1 MLFNSIAFA
10 LFLPLVF
17 MLYWFVFNRSIK
29 QQNLLILVASYF
41 FYGCWDWRF
50 LGLIFIS
57 SLSDFILGQRIASAN
72 RQPRKKA
79 LLVTSL
85 IINLGILGFFKYY
98 NFFTDSFIALFAM
111 GGIELEPSTLVIL
124 LPVGISFY
132 TFQTISYTIDIYRGK
147 LQPTKN
153 VIAFF
158 AFVSFFPQ
166 LVAGPIERAID
177 LLPQFMRK
185 RKFNRKQAVSGCRQ
199 MLWGLFKKV
208 VIADTLATYVEVI
221 YSNPESHYGLLVL
234 AATVLFT
241 FQVYCDFSG
250 YSDIAIGTAKLFNF
264 QLTMNFRTPLF
275 SKSMKEFW
283 GRWHITLSTW
293 FRDYLYIPMGGNK
306 VSKGRW
312 YFNLFFTFLISG
324 LWHGASWAFAIWG
337 ALNGMYLIVEAQ
349 TASFFKAFNRMTG
362 LAQLPQLLKLMR
374 MGITFSLFAFSL
386 MIFRA
391 ESGEDAWTLITH
403 LPQGWTSQ
411 LASVTQAKTSL
422 ASLFPDAAS
431 TNLLIASFIIFLT
444 GDIIIRNKGIDQ
456 SLAILPRKGRIAIYY
471 FVIGWFLMCG
481 AFNEPQEFVYFQF

>member
-10 LFLPLVF
+10 AFLPLVF
-17 MLYWFVFNRSIK
+17 LLYWFVFHHTIK
-29 QQNLLILVASYF
+29 RQNVLILVASYV
-41 FYGCWDWRF
+41 FYGSWDWRF
-50 LGLIFIS
+50 LTLIFIS
-57 SLSDFILGQRIASAN
+57 SLSDFLLGQRIAGAATKKK
-72 RQPRKKA
+72 KKA
-79 LLVTSL
+79 LLTISL
-85 IINLGILGFFKYY
+85 LINLGILGFFKYY
-98 NFFTDSFIALFAM
+98 HFFVDSFIALFTFF
-111 GGIELEPSTLVIL
+111 GITLEPATLVVL

-147 LQPTKN
+147 LKPTTDA
-153 VIAFF
+153 IAFF

-185 RKFNRKQAVSGCRQ
+185 RKFDLKEAASGCRQ
-199 MLWGLFKKV
+199 MLWGLFKKI
-208 VIADTLATYVEVI
+208 VIADALAKYVEIV
-221 YSNPESHYGLLVL
+221 YSTPGEFYGVSVL
-234 AATVLFT
+234 TATVLFT

-264 QLTMNFRTPLF
+264 QLTTNFRTPLF

-306 VSKGRW
+306 VSKSRW
-312 YFNLFFTFLISG
+312 FFNLFFTFLISG

-337 ALNGMYLIVEAQ
+337 ALNGLYLILEVQ
-349 TASFFKAFNRMTG
+349 TAPFFMAFNRFTR
-362 LAQLPQLLKLMR
+362 LVEVPRLLNVFRTL
-374 MGITFSLFAFSL
+374 ITFSLFAFSL

-403 LPQGWTSQ
+403 LPQQ
-411 LASVTQAKTSL
+411 LTLHFSSL
-422 ASLFPDAAS
+422 TAFIAPLDRIFLSRPES
-431 TNLLIASFIIFLT
+431 IQLLLSFIVFITVDLL
-444 GDIIIRNKGIDQ
+444 IRNKGIDVM
-456 SLAILPRKGRIAIYY
+456 IYKLPRPARFVVYY
-471 FVIGWFLMCG
+471 FIVTWLLICG